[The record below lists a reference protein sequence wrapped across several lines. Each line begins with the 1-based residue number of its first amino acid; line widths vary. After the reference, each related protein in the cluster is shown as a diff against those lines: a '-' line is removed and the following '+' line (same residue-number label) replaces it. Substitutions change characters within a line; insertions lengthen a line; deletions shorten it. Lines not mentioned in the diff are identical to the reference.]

1 MGVDSDKPPPLP
13 APTETDSTTP
23 TELATDVS
31 RPNDE
36 TSHYSLPED
45 GTPVTIKTRGHR
57 PNRSQTSL
65 LIEYFEGGKPGDSSS
80 VSRKPSV
87 RVRLTP
93 SKKHRHD
100 HIQITET
107 KSSSS
112 NTRKTSLARRVPLAS
127 TLGTS
132 TVASSHHLDVEALE
146 GEDGDSMR
154 SYASATEESN
164 VSKNPIDI
172 EIDRSGGRRRRPAS
186 PLIPDA
192 DAAHEST
199 YLPPNMSEISAI
211 PNDSFL
217 DGYDGSGS
225 TVLTKSSDVKRGKSS
240 SRGGELAA
248 GAAGAMAGA
257 AAADQVRSKKRHS
270 GERKVSNERSKE
282 KERKHRP
289 SKSRTSSISEKQS
302 ETGTRSPR
310 RRSSR
315 SHVDSVVSG
324 VDSSILT
331 SSISPSHRS
340 YDQSSVRSGASKS
353 SINNPKLLETVEDA
367 IRRLILPELS
377 ALKREQSKRESR
389 RSSITSTGTGTSLSR
404 EDLGV
409 DRRRSSTKGNDSA
422 RDSRHRE
429 RRDREAR
436 HDFVDSPRS
445 IAGESVEGESV
456 LSVDDTPR
464 RSNGALKAAAGGAAA
479 AGLAAAALSAASPA
493 ADDRRQ
499 RRRRRADGSARS
511 RSLGREKFDEEYEEE
526 EVPAPPMPLMSEIN
540 PSEMTRTSILSA
552 DTDRP
557 HSAMEER
564 LPTVQEV
571 AKGNVT
577 SINATSANSTPTPT
591 QTPASNLQQTLGTK
605 HANISHG
612 DLRELSRTRT
622 GELTEQI
629 DNYNSPVQPLRD
641 EYDDY
646 DDRSGLTEGDDYDD
660 SHEYDYYNTQDVPP
674 PLKYVP
680 YQPER
685 RGLSPIYS
693 VSGYTEGGSE
703 AAQRDSR
710 LSHGT
715 ASPTKSHPSQADMR
729 ALSPSSS
736 IPSNVMGR
744 GFDEQSLDERSVRS
758 AQDFRNSQMT
768 ENSEAG
774 FPASQITESQIT
786 GMTGNSEAG
795 YRNSQ
800 MTENSDAGYRNSQY
814 TENSDVGVPGQAVRG
829 IVANPN
835 IVHVPNGVESNV
847 ASLIDGSMLDQ
858 SIMTTGSGY
867 DYGRDSQISY
877 GDSNVSYVRDSQ
889 ISYDAPTKSQAQ
901 SRDVSPEKRSV
912 ASQRE
917 FFEQR
922 ERESSRT
929 PTSSRQ
935 SRSREFNGEY
945 EIDEHGRK
953 IPTARYRN
961 SPSTST
967 RHSPTASEKAIAAGA
982 VGAAAAALRA
992 AKDKKQPTVEEV
1004 DEEDNEDW
1012 VGDGVSRNKSF
1023 KQRTME
1029 GREPN
1034 HTPAHSIDRLD
1045 LDDQPK
1051 MGASAMPT
1059 MNDPMPEVGYMDDD
1073 ALTNPSL
1080 VQEPLGGSDHG
1091 NRGHWP
1097 GDITPRQSDVGL
1109 HEQYDSHKQGH
1120 DFGMAA
1126 AGAAAGAAA
1135 AMALHRQ
1142 PSRDPAT
1149 DENEWR
1155 RTSAERKRDTVIT
1168 NPYDG
1173 ASPIENPELLGA
1185 RGFDDYAAQFH
1196 GSPGH
1201 KNFDEGYISQGPMQS
1216 PIGQPN
1222 GKAMMPFNGPNSDDP
1237 FYAPQH
1243 TRHLSGMSQGMASPL
1258 YDASTG
1264 NGIDNIESKDIIAL
1278 MQHLMVRD
1286 AQRSAR
1292 DTEILV
1298 TLVRSAA
1305 EMRNS
1310 FEDLKKLLAN
1320 TEDVIIKEVQENTEE
1335 TVKNVIGGPRPYPGS
1350 LPPRSIKA
1358 SGASQNS
1365 TLDET
1370 TKKSNFFK
1378 KALKGLSTKGTN
1390 DLSRIEDMLNQLLSE
1405 VDTLKAQTV
1414 RPGMPSDRQSF
1425 ENLDPEAQYDQ
1436 DRGYEPEG
1444 QAGTSSTSHGSG
1456 MSSFGQSRG
1465 PSKMGYE
1472 PNRISTVHE
1481 DNEEDYHQD
1490 NYRNSQ
1496 GLMTPTREF
1505 QRGGS
1510 VPLGTPPQP
1519 VHTQNAS
1526 LSNEN
1531 TPKTDKGK
1539 KHKSR
1544 GSSSWFPKISRWS
1557 ESTATSVSKAFRV
1570 SGSSKKDQD
1579 EEFLQHPPSRSGSD
1593 LRFDDRY
1600 QDDYQSDQLHTGYS
1614 QQDLAAPPRLETI
1627 PPAPNTYMTPE
1638 DPKYKAHRNSVNL
1651 QHPQPRQGQTERF
1664 KAALE
1669 SQAYEYDTPM
1679 SPNTADWAGS
1689 ATSLHRLPA
1698 NANRYSGGS
1707 GAANGEYWN
1716 SSPAGP
1722 PRPPKEPIEDRA
1734 TTPSK
1739 PRISKLGSKNSPLP
1753 YNSVESGYGTGAGTQ
1768 PSNYTG
1774 SPKPENRN
1782 LNAAL
1787 GMPARRPSGP
1797 RAMTPKSAE
1806 EEAAREERRRKRDT
1820 FGTVASNETD
1830 TF

>member
-1 MGVDSDKPPPLP
+1 MGVDSNKPPPLP

-36 TSHYSLPED
+36 DSHYSLPED
-45 GTPVTIKTRGHR
+45 GTPVTIKTRSHTA
-57 PNRSQTSL
+57 NRSQTSL
-65 LIEYFEGGKPGDSSS
+65 LIEYFEGGKPGAPGS
-80 VSRKPSV
+80 VDRKPSV

-107 KSSSS
+107 KS
-112 NTRKTSLARRVPLAS
+112 NTRKTSLTRRVPLSS
-127 TLGTS
+127 TTG
-132 TVASSHHLDVEALE
+132 SSHLDVETLE
-146 GEDGDSMR
+146 GEDAESMR

-172 EIDRSGGRRRRPAS
+172 EIDRSARRRRPAS

-192 DAAHEST
+192 DAHEST
-199 YLPPNMSEISAI
+199 YLPPDMSEISAI

-217 DGYDGSGS
+217 DGRSGS
-225 TVLTKSSDVKRGKSS
+225 TVLSKSSDAKRSKSS
-240 SRGGELAA
+240 TRGGELV
-248 GAAGAMAGA
+248 AGAMAGA
-257 AAADQVRSKKRHS
+257 AAADQLRSSKKRHS
-270 GERKVSNERSKE
+270 SERKVSGDRSKD
-282 KERKHRP
+282 KERKHRS

-315 SHVDSVVSG
+315 SHVDSVMSG
-324 VDSSILT
+324 ADSSALS

-389 RSSITSTGTGTSLSR
+389 RSSLTSTGTGTSLSR
-404 EDLGV
+404 EELGV
-409 DRRRSSTKGNDSA
+409 DRRKSADKRSESG

-436 HDFVDSPRS
+436 HGYADSPQS
-445 IAGESVEGESV
+445 LAGESVEGETV
-456 LSVDDTPR
+456 LSVDDTPQ
-464 RSNGALKAAAGGAAA
+464 RSNGALKAAIGGATA
-479 AGLAAAALSAASPA
+479 AGLAAAALNAASPA
-493 ADDRRQ
+493 SDDRRQ
-499 RRRRRADGSARS
+499 RRRRRADGSTRS
-511 RSLGREKFDEEYEEE
+511 RSLGRDKYDEEFEAEEA
-526 EVPAPPMPLMSEIN
+526 PAPPMPLMSEIN
-540 PSEMTRTSILSA
+540 PSELTRTSILSA
-552 DTDRP
+552 DTNRP
-557 HSAMEER
+557 HSATEER
-564 LPTVQEV
+564 ASIQEV
-571 AKGNVT
+571 VRGNVA
-577 SINATSANSTPTPT
+577 SGDSTPTPT
-591 QTPASNLQQTLGTK
+591 QTPSANLQQSLGTK
-605 HANISHG
+605 HTNVSHG
-612 DLRELSRTRT
+612 DLRELSRSRT
-622 GELTEQI
+622 GDFTEQREVEEHS
-629 DNYNSPVQPLRD
+629 SPSQPHHD
-641 EYDDY
+641 DYDDY
-646 DDRSGLTEGDDYDD
+646 DERSRDIEGDRDYDD
-660 SHEYDYYNTQDVPP
+660 SHDYDYYNTQDVPP

-693 VSGYTEGGSE
+693 VSGYTEAGSE
-703 AAQRDSR
+703 TAAHRDSR

-715 ASPTKSHPSQADMR
+715 ASPTKSHPSQSEMR
-729 ALSPSSS
+729 ALSPASSV
-736 IPSNVMGR
+736 PSNIMGR
-744 GFDEQSLDERSVRS
+744 GFDEQSMDDRSIRS
-758 AQDFRNSQMT
+758 AQDFRH
-768 ENSEAG
+768 
-774 FPASQITESQIT
+774 
-786 GMTGNSEAG
+786 
-795 YRNSQ
+795 
-800 MTENSDAGYRNSQY
+800 SQY
-814 TENSDVGVPGQAVRG
+814 TDNSEVGVSGQAVRG

-858 SIMTTGSGY
+858 SVLTTGTGY
-867 DYGRDSQISY
+867 DYGRDSQVSY
-877 GDSNVSYVRDSQ
+877 GDSNVSYARDSNV
-889 ISYDAPTKSQAQ
+889 SYDDQ
-901 SRDVSPEKRSV
+901 SKIQTRSREVSPEKRSV
-912 ASQRE
+912 ASHRE

-935 SRSREFNGEY
+935 SRSREFAGEY
-945 EIDEHGRK
+945 DLDEYGRK
-953 IPTARYRN
+953 VASAAKYRN
-961 SPSTST
+961 SPSAST

-982 VGAAAAALRA
+982 VGAAAAALKA
-992 AKDKKQPTVEEV
+992 AKDKQQPTVEEV
-1004 DEEDNEDW
+1004 DDALNEEW
-1012 VGDGVSRNKSF
+1012 VPEGVSRNKSF

-1034 HTPAHSIDRLD
+1034 HTPAHSIDRLE
-1045 LDDQPK
+1045 LDDQPR
-1051 MGASAMPT
+1051 MGASALPT
-1059 MNDPMPEVGYMDDD
+1059 FNDPMPEVGYVDDD

-1080 VQEPLGGSDHG
+1080 IREPLGGSDQG
-1091 NRGHWP
+1091 DRGHWP
-1097 GDITPRQSDVGL
+1097 GDATPRQSDVGS
-1109 HEQYDSHKQGH
+1109 YDQH
-1120 DFGMAA
+1120 DSEKHNHDLGLAA
-1126 AGAAAGAAA
+1126 AGAVAGAAMGAA
-1135 AMALHRQ
+1135 AMAHHRQ
-1142 PSRDPAT
+1142 PSQELD
-1149 DENEWR
+1149 DEWR

-1173 ASPIENPELLGA
+1173 ASPIDDPELLGA
-1185 RGFDDYAAQFH
+1185 RGLDDAYDAPYH

-1201 KNFDEGYISQGPMQS
+1201 KNLDEGYISQGPVQS
-1216 PIGQPN
+1216 PNMQPA
-1222 GKAMMPFNGPNSDDP
+1222 GKAIMPFGDSTGEDP
-1237 FYAPQH
+1237 FYVPQH
-1243 TRHLSGMSQGMASPL
+1243 SRHLSGMSQGMDSPL
-1258 YDASTG
+1258 YDAATG
-1264 NGIDNIESKDIIAL
+1264 NGIDRIESKDIIAL

-1335 TVKNVIGGPRPYPGS
+1335 TVKNAIGGPRPYPGS
-1350 LPPRSIKA
+1350 LPRSIKGY

-1370 TKKSNFFK
+1370 TKKSNFFR
-1378 KALKGLSTKGTN
+1378 KALKGLSAKGTN

-1414 RPGMPSDRQSF
+1414 RPGMVSGRQSY
-1425 ENLDPEAQYDQ
+1425 ENLTPEMQYEQ

-1444 QAGTSSTSHGSG
+1444 QAGTSITSHGSQSG
-1456 MSSFGQSRG
+1456 MSSFAQSRG
-1465 PSKMGYE
+1465 PSKLGYE

-1481 DNEEDYHQD
+1481 DNEEDYHQEPE
-1490 NYRNSQ
+1490 YRSPQ
-1496 GLMTPTREF
+1496 GLRTPTREF

-1519 VHTQNAS
+1519 DNNQNAS
-1526 LSNEN
+1526 LSNDN
-1531 TPKTDKGK
+1531 TPRTEKGK

-1557 ESTATSVSKAFRV
+1557 ESTATSVSKAFRG
-1570 SGSSKKDQD
+1570 SGSSKKENDG
-1579 EEFLQHPPSRSGSD
+1579 EFLQHPPSRSGSD
-1593 LRFDDRY
+1593 LRYDDRY
-1600 QDDYQSDQLHTGYS
+1600 QDEYQSDQLHSGFS
-1614 QQDLAAPPRLETI
+1614 QQDLSAVPQRLETV
-1627 PPAPNTYMTPE
+1627 PPAPGTYMTPE

-1679 SPNTADWAGS
+1679 SPKSADWAGS

-1698 NANRYSGGS
+1698 NVNRYSGGS
-1707 GAANGEYWN
+1707 GAATGEYWN

-1722 PRPPKEPIEDRA
+1722 PRPPKEPIEERA

-1739 PRISKLGSKNSPLP
+1739 ARISKLASKNSPLP
-1753 YNSVESGYGTGAGTQ
+1753 YNSVESGYGTGPGTQ

>member
-1 MGVDSDKPPPLP
+1 MGVDSNKPPPLP
-13 APTETDSTTP
+13 APTETDSITP
-23 TELATDVS
+23 TELETDVS

-36 TSHYSLPED
+36 DSHYSLPED

-65 LIEYFEGGKPGDSSS
+65 LIEYFEGGKPGAPGS
-80 VSRKPSV
+80 VDRKPSV

-107 KSSSS
+107 KSAS
-112 NTRKTSLARRVPLAS
+112 TRKASLARRVPLPS
-127 TLGTS
+127 TT
-132 TVASSHHLDVEALE
+132 ASSHLDVEALE
-146 GEDGDSMR
+146 GEDADSMR

-172 EIDRSGGRRRRPAS
+172 EIDRSTRRRRPAS

-217 DGYDGSGS
+217 DGSGS
-225 TVLTKSSDVKRGKSS
+225 TVLTRSSDAKRSKSSTRGS
-240 SRGGELAA
+240 ELAA
-248 GAAGAMAGA
+248 GVAGAMTGA
-257 AAADQVRSKKRHS
+257 AVADQTRSSRSKRHS
-270 GERKVSNERSKE
+270 GERKVSGERSKD
-282 KERKHRP
+282 KERKHRS

-302 ETGTRSPR
+302 EAGTRSPR

-324 VDSSILT
+324 ADSSVLS

-389 RSSITSTGTGTSLSR
+389 RSSLTSTGTGTSLSR
-404 EDLGV
+404 EELGAERRKSV
-409 DRRRSSTKGNDSA
+409 DKRSESG
-422 RDSRHRE
+422 RESRHRE

-436 HDFVDSPRS
+436 HDYFDSPRS
-445 IAGESVEGESV
+445 VAGESIDEQSM
-456 LSVDDTPR
+456 LSVHSIDDTPR

-479 AGLAAAALSAASPA
+479 AGIAAAALDAASPPV
-493 ADDRRQ
+493 DDRRQ
-499 RRRRRADGSARS
+499 RRRRRADGAIRS
-511 RSLGREKFDEEYEEE
+511 RSLGREKYDEEYEEE
-526 EVPAPPMPLMSEIN
+526 EAPAPPMPLMSEIN

-552 DTDRP
+552 ESDRP

-564 LPTVQEV
+564 ATIQEV
-571 AKGNVT
+571 ARGNV
-577 SINATSANSTPTPT
+577 ASAGSTPTPT
-591 QTPASNLQQTLGTK
+591 QTPATNLQSLGTK
-605 HANISHG
+605 HTNISHG
-612 DLRELSRTRT
+612 DLRQLSRSRT
-622 GELTEQI
+622 GDFTEQSEVS
-629 DNYNSPVQPLRD
+629 DYSRSPSQPVREEYEKHD
-641 EYDDY
+641 DHDERSRSVDESEYDD
-646 DDRSGLTEGDDYDD
+646 SV
-660 SHEYDYYNTQDVPP
+660 HEYDYYNTQDVPP

-693 VSGYTEGGSE
+693 VSGYTEAGSE
-703 AAQRDSR
+703 TAAQRDSR
-710 LSHGT
+710 LSHHGSE
-715 ASPTKSHPSQADMR
+715 SPTKSQPSHPDLR

-736 IPSNVMGR
+736 VPSNVIGR
-744 GFDEQSLDERSVRS
+744 GFDEQSLDGRSIRS
-758 AQDFRNSQMT
+758 AQDYRNSQLT

-774 FPASQITESQIT
+774 VTS
-786 GMTGNSEAG
+786 
-795 YRNSQ
+795 
-800 MTENSDAGYRNSQY
+800 
-814 TENSDVGVPGQAVRG
+814 GQAVRG
-829 IVANPN
+829 IMANPN
-835 IVHVPNGVESNV
+835 IVHVPHGVESNV

-858 SIMTTGSGY
+858 SVMTSGSGY
-867 DYGRDSQISY
+867 DYGRDSQVSY
-877 GDSNVSYVRDSQ
+877 GDYNLSYNRDSNVSYDDQS
-889 ISYDAPTKSQAQ
+889 KMQAR

-935 SRSREFNGEY
+935 SRSREFTGEY
-945 EIDEHGRK
+945 DLDEYGRK
-953 IPTARYRN
+953 VAPASYKN

-982 VGAAAAALRA
+982 VGAAAAALKA

-1004 DEEDNEDW
+1004 DEEHNEEW
-1012 VGDGVSRNKSF
+1012 VPEGVARNKSF

-1029 GREPN
+1029 GREIAN
-1034 HTPAHSIDRLD
+1034 TPTHSIDRLD
-1045 LDDQPK
+1045 LEDRPK
-1051 MGASAMPT
+1051 MGASALPGLYE
-1059 MNDPMPEVGYMDDD
+1059 PMPEVGYMDDD

-1080 VQEPLGGSDHG
+1080 IREPLGGSDQG
-1091 NRGHWP
+1091 DRNHWP
-1097 GDITPRQSDVGL
+1097 GDVTPRQSDVGTF
-1109 HEQYDSHKQGH
+1109 EQRETEHQDGH
-1120 DFGMAA
+1120 GLGLAA
-1126 AGAAAGAAA
+1126 AGAAAGAVAGAA
-1135 AMALHRQ
+1135 LAHQRQ
-1142 PSRDPAT
+1142 PSQEYED
-1149 DENEWR
+1149 EWR

-1173 ASPIENPELLGA
+1173 ASPIDHPDLLG
-1185 RGFDDYAAQFH
+1185 RGLEDAYDAHYH
-1196 GSPGH
+1196 SSPGH
-1201 KNFDEGYISQGPMQS
+1201 KNLDEGYISQGPIHSPNMQPS
-1216 PIGQPN
+1216 
-1222 GKAMMPFNGPNSDDP
+1222 GKAMMPFGNSEDP

-1243 TRHLSGMSQGMASPL
+1243 SRHLSGMSQGMASPL
-1258 YDASTG
+1258 YDAASG
-1264 NGIDNIESKDIIAL
+1264 NGIDSIESKDIIAL

-1320 TEDVIIKEVQENTEE
+1320 TEDVIIKEVQENTDE
-1335 TVKNVIGGPRPYPGS
+1335 TVKNAVGGPRPYPGS
-1350 LPPRSIKA
+1350 LPRSVKGY
-1358 SGASQNS
+1358 SGTSQNS

-1370 TKKSNFFK
+1370 TKKSNFFR
-1378 KALKGLSTKGTN
+1378 KALKGLSAKGTN
-1390 DLSRIEDMLNQLLSE
+1390 DLSRIEDMLNQLLFE

-1414 RPGMPSDRQSF
+1414 RPGMVSGRPSY
-1425 ENLDPEAQYDQ
+1425 ENLTPEMQYDQ

-1444 QAGTSSTSHGSG
+1444 QAGTSSTSHGSQSG
-1456 MSSFGQSRG
+1456 MSSLAQSRG
-1465 PSKMGYE
+1465 PSKLGYE

-1481 DNEEDYHQD
+1481 DNEEEYRQEAE
-1490 NYRNSQ
+1490 YRNPQ
-1496 GLMTPTREF
+1496 GLLTPSREL

-1519 VHTQNAS
+1519 SNTQAAS

-1531 TPKTDKGK
+1531 TPRTEKAK
-1539 KHKSR
+1539 KHKR

-1557 ESTATSVSKAFRV
+1557 ESTATSVSKAFRG
-1570 SGSSKKDQD
+1570 SGSSKREHD

-1593 LRFDDRY
+1593 LRYDDRF
-1600 QDDYQSDQLHTGYS
+1600 QDDYQSDQLHSGFS
-1614 QQDLAAPPRLETI
+1614 QQDVSAPNHTLESV

-1679 SPNTADWAGS
+1679 SPRSADWAGS
-1689 ATSLHRLPA
+1689 ATSLHRLPP
-1698 NANRYSGGS
+1698 NTNRYSNGS
-1707 GAANGEYWN
+1707 GAATGEYWN

-1722 PRPPKEPIEDRA
+1722 PRPPKEPIEERSV
-1734 TTPSK
+1734 TPSK
-1739 PRISKLGSKNSPLP
+1739 ARISKLASKNSPLP
-1753 YNSVESGYGTGAGTQ
+1753 YQSVESGYGTGPGTHAA
-1768 PSNYTG
+1768 SNYTG

-1806 EEAAREERRRKRDT
+1806 EDAARDERRRKRDT
-1820 FGTVASNETD
+1820 FGTVASHETD

>member
-1 MGVDSDKPPPLP
+1 MGLDSNKPPPLP
-13 APTETDSTTP
+13 CPTETDSVTP

-36 TSHYSLPED
+36 SSHYSLPED

-57 PNRSQTSL
+57 ANRSQTSL
-65 LIEYFEGGKPGDSSS
+65 LIEYFEGGKPGTPGS
-80 VSRKPSV
+80 VDRKPSV

-107 KSSSS
+107 KSTST
-112 NTRKTSLARRVPLAS
+112 TRKASLARRVPLPSA
-127 TLGTS
+127 TG
-132 TVASSHHLDVEALE
+132 SSHLDVETLE
-146 GEDGDSMR
+146 GEDAESMR

-164 VSKNPIDI
+164 VSKHPIDI
-172 EIDRSGGRRRRPAS
+172 EIDRSSGRRRRPAS

-192 DAAHEST
+192 DAQSS
-199 YLPPNMSEISAI
+199 YLPNMSDISAI

-217 DGYDGSGS
+217 DGKDGSGS
-225 TVLTKSSDVKRGKSS
+225 TVLTRSSDAKRSKSTT
-240 SRGGELAA
+240 RGGELAA
-248 GAAGAMAGA
+248 GVAGAMAGA
-257 AAADQVRSKKRHS
+257 AIADQVRSGKSNKRHS
-270 GERKVSNERSKE
+270 GERKVSGERSKE
-282 KERKHRP
+282 KERKHRS

-310 RRSSR
+310 RRTSR
-315 SHVDSVVSG
+315 SHVDSIVSG
-324 VDSSILT
+324 ADSSVLS

-389 RSSITSTGTGTSLSR
+389 RSSLTSTGTGTSLSR
-404 EDLGV
+404 EDLGHERRKSV
-409 DRRRSSTKGNDSA
+409 DRRSETG
-422 RDSRHRE
+422 RDSRQRE

-436 HDFVDSPRS
+436 HEYVDSPRS
-445 IAGESVEGESV
+445 IVAESIEGEST
-456 LSVDDTPR
+456 LSVDDTPK
-464 RSNGALKAAAGGAAA
+464 RSNGALKAAVGGAAA
-479 AGLAAAALSAASPA
+479 AGLAAAALNAASPGS
-493 ADDRRQ
+493 DDRRQ
-499 RRRRRADGSARS
+499 RRRRRTDGSVRS
-511 RSLGREKFDEEYEEE
+511 RSVGREKYDEEYDEEA
-526 EVPAPPMPLMSEIN
+526 VPAPPMPLMSEIN
-540 PSEMTRTSILSA
+540 PSEITRTSILSA

-564 LPTVQEV
+564 ASIQEV
-571 AKGNVT
+571 ARGNAA
-577 SINATSANSTPTPT
+577 SNGSTPTPT
-591 QTPASNLQQTLGTK
+591 QTPASNLQQTLATR
-605 HANISHG
+605 HANVSHG
-612 DLRELSRTRT
+612 DLRQLSRSRT
-622 GELTEQI
+622 GDLAEQHEKE
-629 DNYNSPVQPLRD
+629 DFNPTPSQALSD

-646 DDRSGLTEGDDYDD
+646 DERSRSLGSELSYDD
-660 SHEYDYYNTQDVPP
+660 GQEDYNYYNTQDVPP

-703 AAQRDSR
+703 TAAQRDSR

-715 ASPTKSHPSQADMR
+715 ASSTKSHPSNADLR
-729 ALSPSSS
+729 ALSPASS
-736 IPSNVMGR
+736 IPSNVVGR
-744 GFDEQSLDERSVRS
+744 GFDEQSMDERSVRS
-758 AQDFRNSQMT
+758 SGQDFRNST
-768 ENSEAG
+768 LTDTSE
-774 FPASQITESQIT
+774 
-786 GMTGNSEAG
+786 M
-795 YRNSQ
+795 
-800 MTENSDAGYRNSQY
+800 
-814 TENSDVGVPGQAVRG
+814 GVTSGQAVRG

-835 IVHVPNGVESNV
+835 IVHVPHGVESNV
-847 ASLIDGSMLDQ
+847 ASLVEGSMLDQ
-858 SIMTTGSGY
+858 SILTAGSGY

-877 GDSNVSYVRDSQ
+877 GDSNVSYARDSNV
-889 ISYDAPTKSQAQ
+889 SYDDQ
-901 SRDVSPEKRSV
+901 SKIQTRSREVSPEKRSV

-935 SRSREFNGEY
+935 SRSREFAGEY
-945 EIDEHGRK
+945 DLDEYGRK
-953 IPTARYRN
+953 VAPSRYRN
-961 SPSTST
+961 SPSASTT

-982 VGAAAAALRA
+982 VGAAAAALKA
-992 AKDKKQPTVEEV
+992 AKDKKQPTVEEEV
-1004 DEEDNEDW
+1004 DEEQQQNEEW
-1012 VGDGVSRNKSF
+1012 VGEGVGRNKSF

-1029 GREPN
+1029 GREPAN
-1034 HTPAHSIDRLD
+1034 TPAHSIDRLD
-1045 LDDQPK
+1045 YEDRPK

-1059 MNDPMPEVGYMDDD
+1059 FDDPMPEVGYMDDD

-1080 VQEPLGGSDHG
+1080 VREPLGGSDQG
-1091 NRGHWP
+1091 DRAHWP
-1097 GDITPRQSDVGL
+1097 GDVTPRQSDVGSY
-1109 HEQYDSHKQGH
+1109 EQQETDKNGH
-1120 DFGMAA
+1120 GFGLAA
-1126 AGAAAGAAA
+1126 LGAAVGAATGAA
-1135 AMALHRQ
+1135 AMAHHRQ
-1142 PSRDPAT
+1142 PSQDHE
-1149 DENEWR
+1149 DEWR

-1173 ASPIENPELLGA
+1173 ASPIEHPELVGA
-1185 RGFDDYAAQFH
+1185 RGLDDIYDPSYH
-1196 GSPGH
+1196 GSPGQ
-1201 KNFDEGYISQGPMQS
+1201 KNFDEGYISQGPVQS
-1216 PIGQPN
+1216 PTMQPT
-1222 GKAMMPFNGPNSDDP
+1222 GKAIMPFGDPTAEDP

-1243 TRHLSGMSQGMASPL
+1243 MRHMSGMSQGMASPL
-1258 YDASTG
+1258 YDAATG
-1264 NGIDNIESKDIIAL
+1264 NGIDRIESKDIIAL

-1310 FEDLKKLLAN
+1310 FDDIKKLLAN

-1335 TVKNVIGGPRPYPGS
+1335 SIKNVIGGPRPYPGS
-1350 LPPRSIKA
+1350 VNRSIKA

-1370 TKKSNFFK
+1370 TKKSNFFR

-1414 RPGMPSDRQSF
+1414 RPGMVSGRQSY
-1425 ENLDPEAQYDQ
+1425 ENLTPEMQYEQ
-1436 DRGYEPEG
+1436 DRAYEPEG
-1444 QAGTSSTSHGSG
+1444 QAGTSSTSHGSQSG
-1456 MSSFGQSRG
+1456 MSSFAQSRG
-1465 PSKMGYE
+1465 PSKLAYE

-1481 DNEEDYHQD
+1481 DNEEDYQQEAD
-1490 NYRNSQ
+1490 YRNQQ
-1496 GLMTPTREF
+1496 GLLTPTQEF

-1519 VHTQNAS
+1519 MHTQNAS
-1526 LSNEN
+1526 VSNDN
-1531 TPKTDKGK
+1531 TPKTEKGK

-1557 ESTATSVSKAFRV
+1557 ESTATSVSKAFRG
-1570 SGSSKKDQD
+1570 SGSSKKEHD

-1600 QDDYQSDQLHTGYS
+1600 QDDYQSDQLHSGFS
-1614 QQDLAAPPRLETI
+1614 QQDLLPPNQRLETA
-1627 PPAPNTYMTPE
+1627 PPATYMTPE

-1679 SPNTADWAGS
+1679 SPKSADWAGS
-1689 ATSLHRLPA
+1689 ATSLHRFPP
-1698 NANRYSGGS
+1698 NSNRYSGGTP
-1707 GAANGEYWN
+1707 GEYWN

-1722 PRPPKEPIEDRA
+1722 PRPPKEPIDDAAA
-1734 TTPSK
+1734 TPAKS
-1739 PRISKLGSKNSPLP
+1739 RISKLASKTSPLP
-1753 YNSVESGYGTGAGTQ
+1753 YQSVESGYGTGPGTQ

-1806 EEAAREERRRKRDT
+1806 EEAAREERRRKR
-1820 FGTVASNETD
+1820 VASNETD